1 MMIHIIHRPYRTA
14 AAIAVL
20 SLALTAC
27 GTRSLAPSSTDVS
40 NLPAEQG
47 FGQFT
52 DIPVPRGADM
62 DADHSLVLGAREAWV
77 GRLVMSVSERTS
89 TMYDFYARQMPGF
102 GWRPVT
108 TVRGDVSTLTFTRG
122 DRVATV
128 QLRPRTL
135 WGSEIW
141 LTMSPQ
147 HGEMPTN
154 AAGLPGTSAPN
165 GLRADERIQSAPLR

>member
-1 MMIHIIHRPYRTA
+1 MNQVRLMHFA
-14 AAIAVL
+14 AMA
-20 SLALTAC
+20 ALILGLGGC
-27 GTRSLAPSSTDVS
+27 GGGALAPSSTDVS
-40 NLPAEQG
+40 NMPAEQG

-52 DIPVPRGADM
+52 DIPVPKGADM

-77 GRLVMSVSERTS
+77 GRLVMHVSEKPA

-108 TVRGDVSTLTFTRG
+108 SVRGDVSTMTFTRG
-122 DRVATV
+122 DRVAIV

-135 WGSEIW
+135 WGSEVW

-147 HGEMPTN
+147 HGEVQPS
-154 AAGLPGTSAPN
+154 AAGLPGVPPASG
-165 GLRADERIQSAPLR
+165 GLRPDERIQATPIR

>member
-1 MMIHIIHRPYRTA
+1 MMPRNRIVHA
-14 AAIAVL
+14 A
-20 SLALTAC
+20 LAALCITLAGC
-27 GTRSLAPSSTDVS
+27 GGRSLSPSSTDVS

-52 DIPVPRGADM
+52 DIPVPKGADM
-62 DADHSLVLGAREAWV
+62 DADHSLVLGGREAWV
-77 GRLVMSVSERTS
+77 GRLVMTVSDRQAA
-89 TMYDFYARQMPGF
+89 MYDFYARQMPGF

-108 TVRGDVSTLTFTRG
+108 SVRGDISTLTFARG

-128 QLRPRTL
+128 QLRPRPL

-147 HGEMPTN
+147 HVEMP
-154 AAGLPGTSAPN
+154 ASSAGLPGAMAPN
-165 GLRADERIQSAPLR
+165 ALRADERIQSAPLR

>member
-1 MMIHIIHRPYRTA
+1 MTRYKTIPA
-14 AAIAVL
+14 AA
-20 SLALTAC
+20 LAALCITLAAC
-27 GTRSLAPSSTDVS
+27 GSRSLAPSSTDVS

-52 DIPVPRGADM
+52 DIPVPKGADM

-77 GRLVMSVSERTS
+77 GRLVMTVSDRPS

-102 GWRPVT
+102 GWRAVT
-108 TVRGDVSTLTFTRG
+108 SVRGDVSTLTFSRG

-128 QLRPRTL
+128 QLRPRSL

-141 LTMSPQ
+141 FTMSPQ
-147 HGEMPTN
+147 HGEMPAN
-154 AAGLPGTSAPN
+154 AAGLPGATAPN
-165 GLRADERIQSAPLR
+165 ALRADERIQSTPLR